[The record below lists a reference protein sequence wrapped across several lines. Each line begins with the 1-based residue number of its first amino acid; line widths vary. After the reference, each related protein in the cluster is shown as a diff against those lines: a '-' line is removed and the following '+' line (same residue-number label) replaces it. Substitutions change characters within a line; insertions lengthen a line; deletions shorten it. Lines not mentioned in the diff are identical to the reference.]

1 MKSNKKS
8 SKKKSNKK
16 SDKKRDNKPQNKS
29 QQKKTGKGK
38 DKSKS
43 NKKDSRPK
51 IRKAALQLFND
62 NGVEKTTIKKLASEA
77 KVSYGHLRHLYKTKE
92 HLIIELQEE
101 LLEKIQKASPNPKQK
116 PNLKQLYDYVHET
129 FSLLLE
135 YKFLMIDLVAL
146 VRKGE
151 LLSNGFN
158 QLAQIRMPTIIQL
171 FDRLTQ
177 KGYFRTD
184 FSPDHHQRLLQQ
196 FIAFSNFWVSES
208 EVFYTGRPNEK
219 VDYYTRLGFDLF
231 FPYFSNKGIQEY
243 KELFKGNWLGRGRLE
258 QF

>member
-1 MKSNKKS
+1 MKSKKKSSNKKS
-8 SKKKSNKK
+8 KSKKTNKKKSNK
-16 SDKKRDNKPQNKS
+16 SRRKPQGKSGNKQS
-29 QQKKTGKGK
+29 KQKNKNK
-38 DKSKS
+38 
-43 NKKDSRPK
+43 KKDSRPT
-51 IRKAALQLFND
+51 IRRAALQLFNEK
-62 NGVEKTTIKKLASEA
+62 GVEKTTIKNLAAEA

-101 LLEKIQKASPNPKQK
+101 LLDKIQKASPNPKQK

-129 FSLLLE
+129 FGLLLE

-158 QLAQIRMPTIIQL
+158 QLSQIRMPTIIKL

-177 KGYFRTD
+177 NGYFRTD
-184 FSPDHHQRLLQQ
+184 FSPDHYQKLLQQ

-208 EVFYTGRPNEK
+208 EVFYTGRPDEK
-219 VDYYTRLGFDLF
+219 VDFYGRLGFDLF
-231 FPYFSNKGIQEY
+231 FPYLSNKGIQEY
-243 KELFKGNWLGRGRLE
+243 KDLFKGD
-258 QF
+258 